1 VPFRHILNVSL
12 VRFAHMSFAD
22 PRRLEWMLAAVAV
35 VVLALATVL
44 ITASPGSPQPAPVRL
59 AAASPTPAPR
69 PTPGKPVRLSFDL
82 AKVGA
87 ATTKVATAIHQDP
100 SAASPVVSRLRPGV
114 VLPVFRN
121 DGPYLR
127 VMTPCEAKGWVKTT
141 NVLLHPRAEGPP
153 KSLADAMIVID
164 PGHGGMQPGAQ
175 GPNGL
180 AEKDANLAIA
190 HRVRSGLQGARVYL
204 TRYFDFTAGLIYRT
218 SLANQLGAHAL
229 VSIHNNSVP
238 DGPSSR
244 PGSETWHQSQS
255 GPSQRL
261 SGLLFGE
268 VVEALKP
275 FKVSWVS
282 DRDAGTRTR
291 LNQHGQDYYG
301 MLRGSKVPTVIVEAM
316 FISNGPEADLLTK
329 PEGQDAVAKALT
341 RSLKRYVKES
351 GHDVSQPYAAAA
363 GTTGGLP
370 AGCVD
375 PA

>member
-1 VPFRHILNVSL
+1 
-12 VRFAHMSFAD
+12 MSFAD
-22 PRRLEWMLAAVAV
+22 PRRLEWVLAAVAV
-35 VVLALATVL
+35 VVLALATILV
-44 ITASPGSPQPAPVRL
+44 TASPGSPEPAHPTSAV
-59 AAASPTPAPR
+59 AAAPTPAPR
-69 PTPGKPVRLSFDL
+69 PTPGKPATLSFDL
-82 AKVGA
+82 NKIGA

-100 SAASPVVSRLRPGV
+100 TAASPVVSRLRPGV
-114 VLPVFRN
+114 VLPVFRH

-153 KSLADAMIVID
+153 KSLAEAMIVVD
-164 PGHGGMQPGAQ
+164 PGHGGMQPGAH

-190 HRVRSGLQGARVYL
+190 RKVQTTLRGTRVYL
-204 TRYFDFTAGLIYRT
+204 TRYFDFTAGLVYRT
-218 SLANQLGAHAL
+218 SIANQLGAHAL
-229 VSIHNNSVP
+229 VSVHNNSVP
-238 DGPSSR
+238 DGPSSQ

-261 SGLLFGE
+261 SSLLFGE
-268 VVEALKP
+268 VVEALKS
-275 FKVSWVS
+275 FKINWVS

-291 LNQHGQDYYG
+291 LNQHGHDYYG
-301 MLRGSKVPTVIVEAM
+301 MLRGSKVPTVILEAM

-329 PEGQDAVAKALT
+329 PEAHDAVAKALT

-351 GHDVSQPYAAAA
+351 GHDVSEPYAAAA
-363 GTTGGLP
+363 ATTGGVP

>member
-1 VPFRHILNVSL
+1 
-12 VRFAHMSFAD
+12 MSFAD

-35 VVLALATVL
+35 VILALATILV
-44 ITASPGSPQPAPVRL
+44 TASPGSPEPIHTRVQ
-59 AAASPTPAPR
+59 AASSTPAPK

-87 ATTKVATAIHQDP
+87 ATTKVPTAIHQDP

-114 VLPVFRN
+114 VLPVFRHE
-121 DGPYLR
+121 GPYLR

-153 KSLADAMIVID
+153 KSLDEAMIVID
-164 PGHGGMQPGAQ
+164 PGHGGMQPGAR

-190 HRVRSGLQGARVYL
+190 HRVAKSLQGTRAYM
-204 TRYFDFTAGLIYRT
+204 TRYFDFTAGLVYRT
-218 SLANQLGAHAL
+218 SLANQLGAHAF
-229 VSIHNNSVP
+229 VSVHNNSMP
-238 DGPSSR
+238 DGPSGK

-255 GPSQRL
+255 GASQRL
-261 SGLLFGE
+261 SSLLFGE
-268 VVEALKP
+268 VVNALKP
-275 FKVSWVS
+275 FKISWVS

-301 MLRGSKVPTVIVEAM
+301 LLRASKVPTVIVEAM

-329 PEGQDAVAKALT
+329 PEGQDAVAKALA

-351 GHDVSQPYAAAA
+351 GHDVTQPYAAAA
-363 GTTGGLP
+363 DTAGGVP